1 MVVSLSKHFNPT
13 FIPTFLNAVN
23 VDDSL
28 IIKLHSVT
36 VLSDLEFIK
45 VSNAIKAAFPTIH
58 SFTPHPSAG
67 KAREEQRLSSAKA
80 NDDL

>member
-1 MVVSLSKHFNPT
+1 MVVPLSKHFNPT
-13 FIPTFLNAVN
+13 FNPTFLNAVN

-36 VLSDLEFIK
+36 VSDLVFIK
-45 VSNAIKAAFPTIH
+45 VSNAIKAAFPAIH

-67 KAREEQRLSSAKA
+67 KAIEQHSLSSAKA